1 MRLASLLLLLAP
13 LSTWAQPPAG
23 YYDAAAGLSGEQ
35 LRAALYGIIDGHTEL
50 ANSQLWAAFAS
61 TDRKADDTVWDM
73 YSDIPGGT
81 PAYSY
86 AFGSGQCGTYSGE
99 GDCFNREHSFPQS
112 WFNGEPP
119 MDTDLFHM
127 YPTDAWANQKRANNA
142 YGTVSST
149 TWVGSNGSKLGQCN
163 YPGCSGVVF
172 EPIDAYKGDFAR
184 SYFYMLTRY
193 LPQLNSWTSPMMQN
207 GEFSPWAETML
218 LEWHLDDPVS
228 EKETNRNNAVFNLQG
243 NRNPYIDQP
252 QWVQAIWGPTADV
265 AALEAPLASL
275 WFENGLLR
283 IEGLPLSGGTTV
295 EVRDAAGRTVMV
307 LVPSGSSLTVPM
319 TMAPGLYVASVR
331 NGDRRS
337 VLRFIP

>member
-1 MRLASLLLLLAP
+1 
-13 LSTWAQPPAG
+13 
-23 YYDAAAGLSGEQ
+23 
-35 LRAALYGIIDGHTEL
+35 
-50 ANSQLWAAFAS
+50 
-61 TDRKADDTVWDM
+61 
-73 YSDIPGGT
+73 
-81 PAYSY
+81 
-86 AFGSGQCGTYSGE
+86 
-99 GDCFNREHSFPQS
+99 
-112 WFNGEPP
+112 
-119 MDTDLFHM
+119 
-127 YPTDAWANQKRANNA
+127 
-142 YGTVSST
+142 
-149 TWVGSNGSKLGQCN
+149 VGSNGSKLGQCN

-295 EVRDAAGRTVMV
+295 EVLDAAGRTVMV

-319 TMAPGLYVASVR
+319 TLAPGLYVASVR